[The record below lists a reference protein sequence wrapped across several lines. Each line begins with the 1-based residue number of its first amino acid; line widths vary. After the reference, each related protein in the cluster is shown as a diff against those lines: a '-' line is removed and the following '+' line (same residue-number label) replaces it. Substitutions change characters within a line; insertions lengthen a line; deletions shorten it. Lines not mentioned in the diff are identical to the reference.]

1 MNLRL
6 YSKLIASTLLVGL
19 PYVSTTAHGGMVI
32 GDTPLRGNPH
42 VAVGIPQPDNDA
54 AIIVS
59 RKQYVV
65 SWDYE
70 QRTPNWVAWNINK
83 RALGDAP
90 RSDVFRLDR
99 DLDEVLVD
107 QNLTSVG
114 PNDYRASC
122 LDRGH
127 QVPSGD
133 RTATARDNEATFL
146 MSNIM
151 PQSAHLNRRTWV
163 SLERF
168 LRRQVLEN
176 GQHVQ
181 VYAGTVVDPKG
192 HAIGPN
198 EDIKVPLRNFKIA
211 VLMPASRDAPPRDAM
226 SFFVVDFPNVTSR
239 GTNPVTDHEQACYD
253 SDHTVRLDE
262 SNRQA
267 IWRPHLSTL
276 ARVEKQSGI
285 DFSFLKDLHE
295 MTAAEV
301 DDLITAEAKR
311 GIAPAQEPLTPAP
324 SAASTP

>member
-1 MNLRL
+1 VNLRL

-19 PYVSTTAHGGMVI
+19 PLVSTTAYGGMVI

-42 VAVGIPQPDNDA
+42 VAVGIPQSETDTS
-54 AIIVS
+54 IIVS

-70 QRTPNWVAWNINK
+70 QRTPTWVAWNLNK

-107 QNLTSVG
+107 QNLNSVG
-114 PNDYRASC
+114 PNDYKTSC

-133 RTATARDNEATFL
+133 RTASARDNEATFL

-176 GQHVQ
+176 SQHVHI
-181 VYAGTVVDPKG
+181 YAGVVVDPKG

-211 VLMPASRDAPPRDAM
+211 VLMPASRDAPPRESM
-226 SFFVVDFPNVTSR
+226 SYFVVDFPNVTSR
-239 GTNPVTDHEQACYD
+239 GTNPVVDHEQACYD
-253 SDHTVRLDE
+253 SEHTVRLDE
-262 SNRQA
+262 ANRQSL
-267 IWRPHLSTL
+267 WRPFLSTL
-276 ARVEKQSGI
+276 ARVERQSGI

-301 DDLITAEAKR
+301 DEMIDAEAKR
-311 GIAPAQEPLTPAP
+311 AIAPLQEPLKIAP
-324 SAASTP
+324 MAP